1 MFRSPYPDV
10 VLPAGTLTEVVFGRA
25 RDRLYQAAL
34 VDATTGRALTY
45 GDLLDRVR
53 RVAAGLAALG
63 IRKGDVVLLTSPNSP
78 EFAVV
83 FHAVAILGA
92 IVSPANPA
100 NTSHEIA
107 HQLLDA
113 GATLAVTTAALADK
127 VRAAIDE
134 SRLPVELVTIDA
146 VPGTRSLA
154 AIERDADPPA
164 VAIDPAQ
171 DVVVL
176 PYSSGTTGLPKGVM
190 LTHRNL
196 IANLVQIDA
205 VEQTQWRAIVG
216 VLPFFHIYGMVVILN
231 LGLMRGAT
239 VVTLPRFEFEPFL
252 KVLQDWRIEVAHIVP
267 PVAVALA
274 KHPAVDNYDLSQ
286 LKCLFSGAAPLGAEL
301 TDAVYERLR
310 VTVRQGYGMTEA
322 SPATHYTGPG
332 YERAGKTGR
341 LLPCTECRV
350 VDSETGRDL
359 GAGEAG
365 EVWVRGPQVMKG
377 YLNNPEATA
386 RTVDTDGWLHTGDI
400 GVVDTDGHLSVV
412 DRLKELIKLK
422 GFQVA
427 PAELEAMLLKHP
439 RIADVAVIP
448 VPDADAGE
456 VPKAIVVA
464 RGAITADEVIAFV
477 HAEVAH
483 YKRIRYV
490 EFIDAI
496 PKSASG
502 KILRRVLVER
512 ERVARA

>member
-25 RDRLYQAAL
+25 RNRLYQAAL

-134 SRLPVELVTIDA
+134 SRLPVELVTIDDA
-146 VPGTRSLA
+146 PGTRSLA

-205 VEQTQWRAIVG
+205 VEQTRWRAIVG

-239 VVTLPRFEFEPFL
+239 VVTLPRFELEPFL
-252 KVLQDWRIEVAHIVP
+252 KVLQDWRDRGRPHRAARCRGARQAPRGRQLRLEP
-267 PVAVALA
+267 TQMPVLGRGAAR
-274 KHPAVDNYDLSQ
+274 
-286 LKCLFSGAAPLGAEL
+286 SGADGR
-301 TDAVYERLR
+301 RLR
-310 VTVRQGYGMTEA
+310 T
-322 SPATHYTGPG
+322 ATRYRAARLRNDGGQPGHALHGPG
-332 YERAGKTGR
+332 LRARRKDR
-341 LLPCTECRV
+341 P
-350 VDSETGRDL
+350 
-359 GAGEAG
+359 AA
-365 EVWVRGPQVMKG
+365 
-377 YLNNPEATA
+377 A
-386 RTVDTDGWLHTGDI
+386 LH
-400 GVVDTDGHLSVV
+400 
-412 DRLKELIKLK
+412 R
-422 GFQVA
+422 
-427 PAELEAMLLKHP
+427 MP
-439 RIADVAVIP
+439 RRRFRR
-448 VPDADAGE
+448 
-456 VPKAIVVA
+456 
-464 RGAITADEVIAFV
+464 RGAISVPARRA
-477 HAEVAH
+477 
-483 YKRIRYV
+483 RCG
-490 EFIDAI
+490 
-496 PKSASG
+496 SAV
-502 KILRRVLVER
+502 RR
-512 ERVARA
+512 